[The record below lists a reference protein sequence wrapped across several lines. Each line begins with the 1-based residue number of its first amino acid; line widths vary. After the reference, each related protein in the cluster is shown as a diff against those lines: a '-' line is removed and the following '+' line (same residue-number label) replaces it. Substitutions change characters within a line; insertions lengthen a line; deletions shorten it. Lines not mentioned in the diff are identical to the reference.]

1 MRPITMVLAEFSPGP
16 GADAPAAFDLDGEFA
31 TDLSEP
37 VDDGAAREVAA
48 RSALITEVQANEQAA
63 CAGRMDALAQGHAAE
78 LAEARTR
85 WAAEEGAA
93 LAAALADGLARIE
106 AAIAAGLAGA
116 MLPVL
121 GEAVRARASAEVAD
135 AVRRL
140 LAGGYG
146 EVIEV
151 RGAPDL
157 VAPVRLAFAD
167 HPAVAVLEADRPD
180 VSVSAGDAVI
190 ASQIELWRDRLHE
203 ALETKA

>member
-1 MRPITMVLAEFSPGP
+1 
-16 GADAPAAFDLDGEFA
+16 
-31 TDLSEP
+31 
-37 VDDGAAREVAA
+37 
-48 RSALITEVQANEQAA
+48 
-63 CAGRMDALAQGHAAE
+63 
-78 LAEARTR
+78 
-85 WAAEEGAA
+85 
-93 LAAALADGLARIE
+93 
-106 AAIAAGLAGA
+106 

-157 VAPVRLAFAD
+157 VVPVRLAFAD

-190 ASQIELWRDRLHE
+190 ASQIELWCDRLHE